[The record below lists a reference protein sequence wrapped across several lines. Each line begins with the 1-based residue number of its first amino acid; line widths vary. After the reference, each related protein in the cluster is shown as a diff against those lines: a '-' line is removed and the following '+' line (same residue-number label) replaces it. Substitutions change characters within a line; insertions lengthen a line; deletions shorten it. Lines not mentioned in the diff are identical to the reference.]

1 MNSLNK
7 RNPQLPCEPDGADIS
22 TSDIPSYRAN
32 PFAWLIKTINKSD
45 IAELHSVTTI
55 KIKL

>member
-1 MNSLNK
+1 MLYILSAK
-7 RNPQLPCEPDGADIS
+7 DPDGADIPRWRGYIPDGADIS
-22 TSDIPSYRAN
+22 T
-32 PFAWLIKTINKSD
+32 SD